1 MITTT
6 PVGLGFSGIAT
17 GASIGGN
24 TDGLTSAEK
33 FEAQQAQIARD
44 FSAFEAQ
51 KQRDFEERLSSTARL

>member
-33 FEAQQAQIARD
+33 FEAQQAQIAR
-44 FSAFEAQ
+44 FVRQALTLENH
-51 KQRDFEERLSSTARL
+51 RYHT